1 MSLAT
6 LPPREKA
13 VFLTAREHQLVD
25 AIALGLCNKEIA
37 TRLGIEE
44 GTVKVYCCRL
54 FAKTGMT
61 RFEIALNKLRTEIVR
76 LQRENAMLTELI
88 EKAPV

>member
-1 MSLAT
+1 MTPAV
-6 LPPREKA
+6 LPPRQK
-13 VFLTAREHQLVD
+13 VTFLTSRERQLVD
-25 AIALGLCNKEIA
+25 AISLGLCNKEIA
-37 TRLGIEE
+37 TRLGVEE

-61 RFEIALNKLRTEIVR
+61 RFEIALNKLRNEIAR
-76 LQRENAMLTELI
+76 LQRENEMLTELL